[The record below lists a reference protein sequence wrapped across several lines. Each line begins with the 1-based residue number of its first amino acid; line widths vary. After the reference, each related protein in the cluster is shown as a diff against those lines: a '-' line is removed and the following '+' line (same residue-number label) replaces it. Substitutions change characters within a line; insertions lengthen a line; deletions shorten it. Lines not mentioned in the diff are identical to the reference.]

1 MTELDKQQTIVAL
14 HGTYPDKCPK
24 ICEEGLKYLY
34 PSISSTAVSQSMAY
48 GAGEMHYDKYEEL
61 LNWRHRNY
69 KGLIMIAIPY
79 ECYYKEGLWNH
90 YQETGNVM
98 YGAQDYKINPD
109 FIACYIDVDEKEID
123 VHLTSK
129 TNEDGTTAAPAL
141 YANIPIVSIKHTGD
155 MDDEVV
161 EKVQEVEEKKDNR
174 PTDNA
179 ESIEEKSTDTAVEPK
194 KEEKLEATN
203 TDSKV
208 EEKPVEEVSINKE
221 NGITEEQ
228 HKIEEVTKNEEK
240 TTSETSDNSQDKIVK
255 RKML

>member
-1 MTELDKQQTIVAL
+1 MFENIVGFFKKMFKKEEEEENNKDMAKERLHLVLMQDRANVSADFLEMMKQEIIDVI
-14 HGTYPDKCPK
+14 KK
-24 ICEEGLKYLY
+24 
-34 PSISSTAVSQSMAY
+34 
-48 GAGEMHYDKYEEL
+48 
-61 LNWRHRNY
+61 
-69 KGLIMIAIPY
+69 
-79 ECYYKEGLWNH
+79 
-90 YQETGNVM
+90 
-98 YGAQDYKINPD
+98 
-109 FIACYIDVDEKEID
+109 YIDVDEKEID

-179 ESIEEKSTDTAVEPK
+179 ERIEEKSTDTAVEPK

-240 TTSETSDNSQDKIVK
+240 TTSGTSDNSQDKIVK
-255 RKML
+255 ENVVNEKIENKKITTNTQVKQEPVIHNNRKRRNKKRKGRR

>member
-1 MTELDKQQTIVAL
+1 MFENIVGFFKKMFKKEEEEENNKDMAKERLHLVLMQDRANVSADFLEMMKQEIIDVI
-14 HGTYPDKCPK
+14 KK
-24 ICEEGLKYLY
+24 
-34 PSISSTAVSQSMAY
+34 
-48 GAGEMHYDKYEEL
+48 
-61 LNWRHRNY
+61 
-69 KGLIMIAIPY
+69 
-79 ECYYKEGLWNH
+79 
-90 YQETGNVM
+90 
-98 YGAQDYKINPD
+98 
-109 FIACYIDVDEKEID
+109 YIDVDEKEID

-255 RKML
+255 ENVVNEKIENKKITTNTQVKQEPVIHNNRKRRNKKRKGRR